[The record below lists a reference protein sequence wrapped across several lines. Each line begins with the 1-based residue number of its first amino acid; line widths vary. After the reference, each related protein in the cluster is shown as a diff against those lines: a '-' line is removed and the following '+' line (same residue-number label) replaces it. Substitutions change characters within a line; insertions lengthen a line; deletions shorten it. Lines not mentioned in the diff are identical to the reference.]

1 MITNIII
8 AIAVVSAAM
17 HGIDSL
23 VNRITAKRRAK
34 QEQIITLCAD
44 PREAKHML
52 SLYAASED
60 EWQSSPEMRQARRQA
75 KALTPARMR

>member
-1 MITNIII
+1 MITNLII
-8 AIAVVSAAM
+8 AVTIVSAAM
-17 HGIDSL
+17 AGIDSL
-23 VNRITAKRRAK
+23 INRVIAKRRAK
-34 QEQIITLCAD
+34 QEQVITLCAD

-75 KALTPARMR
+75 KALTPARLR